1 MTTWSRQA
9 WSRQAWSRHGAGIL
23 TPWTLRQIWRA
34 MRMNAV
40 ITEERSVVI
49 EIDATS
55 CVTETADTTDK
66 NQTAMP
72 LVGGEQKPMM
82 NV

>member
-1 MTTWSRQA
+1 
-9 WSRQAWSRHGAGIL
+9 
-23 TPWTLRQIWRA
+23 
-34 MRMNAV
+34 MNAV

-82 NV
+82 NVQGHPTGASNLNVVLLNVVHFG